1 MGQILH
7 GCAKT
12 THAIRSELQRS
23 QASVASLAKRYGI
36 NEKTVLKWRH
46 RQSVEDM
53 PMGPKERRSTVLS
66 PMEEAAIVALRVQA
80 RLPLDD
86 VYIALKDAI
95 PHLTRS
101 SLHRCLQRHGI
112 SRLPKADREKPKKF
126 KDYEIGYFHIDIAE
140 LRYEGGK
147 AFIYVAV
154 DRTSKLVFARIY
166 RRATKL
172 IAAGFLKAL
181 IRWVPYKIHTI
192 LTDNGV
198 QFIQRERGAK
208 GLTFPHIFGRV
219 CLENEI
225 EHRLTKP
232 YHPWTNGQAERMV
245 RTIKEATVKSFH
257 YASIQELRRHVSDW
271 LIAYNFA
278 KQLKALK
285 FRTPYEA
292 IEELWK
298 SKPDVFIVEPN
309 HHMPGLNT

>member
-7 GCAKT
+7 GSAKT
-12 THAIRSELQRS
+12 THAVRAELQRS
-23 QASVASLAKRYGI
+23 QASVAQLARQFGI
-36 NEKTVLKWRH
+36 NEKTVIKWRN

-86 VYIALKDAI
+86 VYIALKDVI

-112 SRLPKADREKPKKF
+112 SRLPKADREKPKQF
-126 KDYEIGYFHIDIAE
+126 KKYEIGYFHIDIAE
-140 LRYEGGK
+140 LRYEGPKG
-147 AFIYVAV
+147 FLFVAV

-172 IAAGFLKAL
+172 AAAAFLRVL
-181 IRWVPYKIHTI
+181 IKTVPYKIHTI
-192 LTDNGV
+192 LTDNGAQFV
-198 QFIQRERGAK
+198 QRGSAGSK
-208 GLTFPHIFGRV
+208 DWFPHIFGRV
-219 CLENEI
+219 GRENGI

-257 YASIQELRRHVSDW
+257 YTSISELRRHVREW
-271 LIAYNFA
+271 LTAYNFA
-278 KQLKALK
+278 KQLKALRFK
-285 FRTPYEA
+285 TRYETV
-292 IEELWK
+292 EELWK
-298 SKPDVFIVEPN
+298 AKPDIFIVKPN
-309 HHMPGLNT
+309 HHMLRLNT

>member
-7 GCAKT
+7 GSAKT
-12 THAIRSELQRS
+12 THAIRGELQRS
-23 QASVASLAKRYGI
+23 RASVASLAKRYGI
-36 NEKTVLKWRH
+36 DEKTVLKWRH
-46 RQSVEDM
+46 RRSVEDM
-53 PMGPKERRSTVLS
+53 PMGPKERRSPVLS
-66 PMEEAAIVALRVQA
+66 PMEEAAIVALRVEA

-86 VYIALKDAI
+86 VYIALKEVI

-112 SRLPKADREKPKKF
+112 SRLPRADREKPKKF

-147 AFIYVAV
+147 GLLYVAV

-166 RRATKL
+166 RKAIKL
-172 IAAGFLKAL
+172 AAVAFLKSL
-181 IRWVPYKIHTI
+181 VRTVPYRIHTV

-198 QFIQRERGAK
+198 QFVQFQRGQSRGW
-208 GLTFPHIFGRV
+208 LIHIFERV
-219 CLENEI
+219 CLENGI

-245 RTIKEATVKSFH
+245 RTIKDATVKSFH
-257 YASIQELRRHVSDW
+257 YPSIQELRRHVGDW

-278 KQLKALK
+278 KQLKTLK

-292 IEELWK
+292 IEEL
-298 SKPDVFIVEPN
+298 
-309 HHMPGLNT
+309 

>member
-1 MGQILH
+1 MGQVLH
-7 GCAKT
+7 GSAKT
-12 THAIRSELQRS
+12 THVIRAELQRS
-23 QASVASLAKRYGI
+23 EASIASLAKRFGI
-36 NEKTVLKWRH
+36 NEKTVLKWRG

-86 VYIALKDAI
+86 VYIALKDVI

-112 SRLPKADREKPKKF
+112 SQLPKADREKPKKF
-126 KDYEIGYFHIDIAE
+126 KAYEIGYFHIDIAE
-140 LRYEGGK
+140 LRYAGGK
-147 AFIYVAV
+147 AYLYVAV

-166 RRATKL
+166 RKATKL
-172 IAAGFLKAL
+172 AAAGFLKAL
-181 IRWVPYKIHTI
+181 IKTVPYKIHTV

-198 QFIQRERGAK
+198 QFVQLERGTK
-208 GLTFPHIFGRV
+208 LTFPHIFGRV
-219 CLENEI
+219 CSEAGI

-257 YASIQELRRHVSDW
+257 YASITELRRHVRDW

-278 KQLKALK
+278 KQLKAIR
-285 FRTPYEA
+285 FQTPYEA
-292 IEELWK
+292 IEDLWK
-298 SKPDVFIVEPN
+298 SKPDIFNVKPN
-309 HHMPGLNT
+309 HHMLGLNT